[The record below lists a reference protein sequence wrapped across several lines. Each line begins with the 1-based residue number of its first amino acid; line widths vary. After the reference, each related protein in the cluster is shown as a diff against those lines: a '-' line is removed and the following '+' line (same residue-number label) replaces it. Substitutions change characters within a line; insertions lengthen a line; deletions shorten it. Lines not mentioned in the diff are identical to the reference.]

1 MTRLVVGAIY
11 LVTVIYCVLWGLVF
25 LRNPLLPFTTPDI
38 DVNLLLRSGKVGA
51 AVLLGIGFISGNRAR
66 DPMLQSHLVWLG
78 VSVIVAVV
86 LSIMGL
92 GFLFLGAW
100 LQWEWAAYTA
110 MGIWAL
116 AGAWLVV
123 RLLWGGVRFLTGRS
137 VSRWPL
143 RSTPA
148 A

>member
-1 MTRLVVGAIY
+1 MAAPRVAGTRLVRLGIV
-11 LVTVIYCVLWGLVF
+11 
-25 LRNPLLPFTTPDI
+25 R
-38 DVNLLLRSGKVGA
+38 GA

-66 DPMLQSHLVWLG
+66 DPMLQPHLVCLG

-123 RLLWGGVRFLTGRS
+123 RLLWGGARFLTGRS
-137 VSRWPL
+137 VSRWPM